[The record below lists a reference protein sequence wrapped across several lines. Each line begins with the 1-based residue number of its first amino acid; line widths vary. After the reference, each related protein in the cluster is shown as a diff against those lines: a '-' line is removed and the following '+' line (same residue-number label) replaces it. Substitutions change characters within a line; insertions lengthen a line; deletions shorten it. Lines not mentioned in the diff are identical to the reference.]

1 MRWQQLWRPSI
12 CLLAHPRICELS
24 QRTFPCTTA
33 CSPKTIT
40 FPGAETMKAGIIG
53 DDCLR
58 LNCERGLEAG
68 FSPPLICTRFTPLLS
83 SSSWEGILD
92 VGDNNGV
99 LQAGVVI
106 MWLMELDREELRS
119 GRGARKSSKVL
130 LVISQHTVGAV
141 VWEIEG

>member
-1 MRWQQLWRPSI
+1 M
-12 CLLAHPRICELS
+12 
-24 QRTFPCTTA
+24 
-33 CSPKTIT
+33 
-40 FPGAETMKAGIIG
+40 
-53 DDCLR
+53 
-58 LNCERGLEAG
+58 
-68 FSPPLICTRFTPLLS
+68 
-83 SSSWEGILD
+83 D